1 MFSIKG
7 KKAIITGEID
17 ILGSAMARGFGKE
30 GAEIST
36 GLTNLQFLI

>member
-1 MFSIKG
+1 MFNLRG
-7 KKAIITGEID
+7 KKAVITGGAG
-17 ILGSAMARGFGKE
+17 ILGSAIAREFGKE